1 MDSENLNKVNPPLGW
16 PAIDI
21 ENLQVEQLSD
31 VNLQEIDELLDSE
44 RKLFKENWK
53 LYKQSSESFT
63 TGNYF
68 DISILDMKNKQ
79 SIVEKNLSNVIKEDK
94 NKNGQWWS
102 LAFDRVHNSNSS
114 NEDPFVKMVSL
125 PGGPVPPLETI
136 KMQADANLTLSPPL
150 GLEKYE
156 GKIIDKGSFSLV
168 SFILWLFPFGILLAI
183 TLCTLILGGIRN

>member
-68 DISILDMKNKQ
+68 YIYFRY
-79 SIVEKNLSNVIKEDK
+79 EK
-94 NKNGQWWS
+94 
-102 LAFDRVHNSNSS
+102 
-114 NEDPFVKMVSL
+114 
-125 PGGPVPPLETI
+125 
-136 KMQADANLTLSPPL
+136 
-150 GLEKYE
+150 
-156 GKIIDKGSFSLV
+156 
-168 SFILWLFPFGILLAI
+168 
-183 TLCTLILGGIRN
+183 